1 MAGPRQPIELVVAKG
16 KKNLTKA
23 EIAARRASEVQPCA
37 DEIVAPSYLTAAQ
50 KKHFHRLAGQL
61 HKIKILGETDCEQLA
76 RYVTAE
82 TLYEQA
88 VKDQRT
94 LAKDRPDAS
103 DPDYFAKLESWYTLQ
118 DIVDRRQDK
127 YFKQATTAARELG
140 LTISSRCKLQVPI
153 KEEAPKVNKFAQF
166 GAKVVGDND

>member
-1 MAGPRQPIELVVAKG
+1 MAGPRQPIELVIAKG

-23 EIAARRASEVQPCA
+23 EIEARRASEVQPCTDGIA
-37 DEIVAPSYLTAAQ
+37 APAYLTAAQ
-50 KKHFHRLAGQL
+50 KKHFNRLAAQL
-61 HKIKILGETDCEQLA
+61 QKIKILGETDSEQLA

-94 LAKDRPDAS
+94 LAKDRPDRS
-103 DPDYFAKLESWYTLQ
+103 DPDYYVKLELWYKLQ
-118 DIVDRRQDK
+118 DSVDRRQDK

-140 LTISSRCKLQVPI
+140 LTISSRCKLQVPVKEKI
-153 KEEAPKVNKFAQF
+153 KPVNKFERF
-166 GAKVVGDND
+166 GVKAVGSND